1 MDQQGTDDPTNADD
15 LPSLSLGELGLQR
28 FAPYLMNR
36 IMGRYNAQL
45 QGKLARAGLTTAKLR
60 TLAVLSTK
68 GGLMVN
74 ELSVYCVIE
83 QSTMSRTLAAL
94 IDEDL
99 VRREDDSRDSR
110 ARRIWLTEKGRAL
123 FEDLWPALNAANEAL
138 FTGIDPD
145 EREAFIT
152 TLNKIL
158 GNIRHHPF

>member
-123 FEDLWPALNAANEAL
+123 FEDLWPDLNAANEAL

>member
-123 FEDLWPALNAANEAL
+123 FEEFWPALNAANEAL